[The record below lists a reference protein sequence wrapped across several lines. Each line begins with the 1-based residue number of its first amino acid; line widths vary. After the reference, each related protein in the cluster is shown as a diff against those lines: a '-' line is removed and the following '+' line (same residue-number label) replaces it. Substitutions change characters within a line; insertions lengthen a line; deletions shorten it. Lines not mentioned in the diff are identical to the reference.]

1 MGGSIAQFAALMRK
15 LYQIYQFS
23 YQLSTNIMWIY
34 WITHLIWH
42 DFILITTYNPSKKVK
57 KRKCSFMT
65 RLASFSDQ
73 AGGHP
78 SLLCF
83 DEKHGSFSC
92 SQTKRKMSIIICC
105 WADWWTY
112 MALHHQHYLSD
123 SSIRG
128 KSEDLEKKCTFI
140 QNRFHQS

>member
-57 KRKCSFMT
+57 KKEMLFHDKAGIFQRSSRGTPFSSLFWRETWLFLLFTNKEKNVHYNLLLS
-65 RLASFSDQ
+65 RLVDLHGA
-73 AGGHP
+73 AP
-78 SLLCF
+78 STLFEWLF
-83 DEKHGSFSC
+83 NKGQIWRFGEK
-92 SQTKRKMSIIICC
+92 IYI
-105 WADWWTY
+105 Y
-112 MALHHQHYLSD
+112 
-123 SSIRG
+123 
-128 KSEDLEKKCTFI
+128 SE
-140 QNRFHQS
+140 